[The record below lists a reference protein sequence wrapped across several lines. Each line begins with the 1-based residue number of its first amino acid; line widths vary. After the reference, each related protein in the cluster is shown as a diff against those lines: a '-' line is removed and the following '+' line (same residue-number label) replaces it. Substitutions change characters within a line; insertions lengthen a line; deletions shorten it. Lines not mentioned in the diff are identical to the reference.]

1 MPNDAKGKR
10 SKRIPP
16 FCGIKTKV
24 GGFRKGHQ
32 CHTASETEKTE
43 TTAGV
48 WLPRLDQ
55 DSFARVVQVTAGGL
69 LTVPDSEGRPGST
82 KILRPRR
89 DRCRDLTDKYLETD
103 RHDAP
108 ACAEMRLLNVEKNA
122 MMWNDCIQLHAEQS
136 NGCTPR
142 FSIANER
149 KIGLA
154 WQQSLH
160 CVNCQFKSGMYKL
173 YDEVPTG
180 GRGQKLAT
188 TNVALQIGLQDSA
201 ISNTK
206 MCYLLTSANVPPPSR
221 RGMQKT
227 ANKVASI
234 TAQHTVDDLKQK
246 REKIREVNSL
256 RGHEHNAAI
265 NISTDVRYNSSS
277 LKNSYGAGQSCSQA
291 IATCI
296 EWQTDRHDIIG
307 FHLENKLCKLGS
319 TLRNRGYDVSCPGH
333 EGCTATIPVVDPI
346 SEYRMGREMGLSLA
360 KDNVRVKFVATDGDA
375 LGSRGIQAGMPAI
388 AIERQSDTTHL
399 GETQFRHIMKTQ
411 FSPRMFPGDTAI
423 IRAENKKM
431 FAEDVKNRCQKVY
444 TDMHTLYAG
453 DIAVITNKMP
463 RIIQATLDCYAGS
476 CRNCRRHG
484 IVCKGGTRNNWWHRS
499 QHLKACGLHRVNMT
513 DADRAALQQLIEMRL
528 GAAAL
533 QLTKM
538 RLTTNKNEAANRAIS
553 ASLPKN
559 VKFSRN
565 AQGRLCSVIDR
576 MNYGAGVSLLRK
588 LESVHCPITPGGRVA
603 QAAKQI
609 QNEGEYQ
616 RAYRRRPSV
625 KLHARYAKFRR
636 VSNYFAAKR
645 NRRQVNIYKKCQL
658 DVTAARTKGKR
669 QASKNVTAVKPVLK
683 RRRRQR
689 QTQQTH
695 GEHTYSLRSLRQLD
709 DHNYSDKE

>member
-1 MPNDAKGKR
+1 
-10 SKRIPP
+10 
-16 FCGIKTKV
+16 
-24 GGFRKGHQ
+24 
-32 CHTASETEKTE
+32 
-43 TTAGV
+43 
-48 WLPRLDQ
+48 
-55 DSFARVVQVTAGGL
+55 
-69 LTVPDSEGRPGST
+69 
-82 KILRPRR
+82 
-89 DRCRDLTDKYLETD
+89 
-103 RHDAP
+103 
-108 ACAEMRLLNVEKNA
+108 

-160 CVNCQFKSGMYKL
+160 CVHCQSMMWNDCIQLHAEQSNGCTPRFSIANERKIGLAWQQSLHCVHCQFMSGMYKL

-180 GRGQKLAT
+180 GRGQKPAT

-227 ANKVASI
+227 ANKVATI

-277 LKNSYGAGQSCSQA
+277 LKNSCGAGQSCSQA

-296 EWQTDRHDIIG
+296 EW
-307 FHLENKLCKLGS
+307 
-319 TLRNRGYDVSCPGH
+319 PGH

-346 SEYRMGREMGLSLA
+346 SEYRMGREMGLNLA
-360 KDNVRVKFVATDGDA
+360 KDNVRVKLVATDGDA

-399 GETQFRHIMKTQ
+399 GETQFRHIMKTP

-431 FAEDVKNRCQKVY
+431 FAEYVKNRCQKVY

-453 DIAVITNKMP
+453 GIAVITKKMP
-463 RIIQATLDCYAGS
+463 RIIQATLDRYAGS

-484 IVCKGGTRNNWWHRS
+484 IVCKGGTRNNWRHRL
-499 QHLKACGLHRVNMT
+499 QHLKAYVACT
-513 DADRAALQQLIEMRL
+513 
-528 GAAAL
+528 
-533 QLTKM
+533 
-538 RLTTNKNEAANRAIS
+538 
-553 ASLPKN
+553 
-559 VKFSRN
+559 
-565 AQGRLCSVIDR
+565 
-576 MNYGAGVSLLRK
+576 
-588 LESVHCPITPGGRVA
+588 EST
-603 QAAKQI
+603 
-609 QNEGEYQ
+609 
-616 RAYRRRPSV
+616 
-625 KLHARYAKFRR
+625 
-636 VSNYFAAKR
+636 
-645 NRRQVNIYKKCQL
+645 
-658 DVTAARTKGKR
+658 
-669 QASKNVTAVKPVLK
+669 
-683 RRRRQR
+683 
-689 QTQQTH
+689 
-695 GEHTYSLRSLRQLD
+695 
-709 DHNYSDKE
+709 